1 MLLWLALSARMCV
14 LACQDQHTLPKWN
27 ILSSCYCGLLS
38 LLVCVYWPARTST
51 PSQSE
56 IFSQSYF
63 CRECRKMLF
72 KLLLWLALSARMCVL
87 ACQDQHTLPK
97 WNILSSCYCGL
108 LSLLVCV
115 YWPAR
120 TSTPSQSEIFSQSYF
135 CCECRKMLLWLALS
149 ARMCVLAC
157 QDQHTLPKWNILSS
171 CYCGLLSLLVCV
183 YWPARTSTPSQSEI
197 FSQAVIV
204 ACSLCSYVC
213 IGLPGPA
220 HPPKVKYSLKLLLW
234 LALSARMCVLACQDQ
249 HTLPKWNILSKLFL
263 SWVSKDVIVAC
274 SLCSYVCIGL
284 PGPAHPPKV
293 KYSLKSKDVIVACSL
308 CSYVCIG
315 LPGPAHPPK
324 VKYSLKASVERC
336 YCGLLSLLVCV
347 YWPARTSTPSQ
358 SEIFSQS
365 YFCRECRKMLL
376 WLALSARMCVLACQ
390 DQHTLPKWNILSSC
404 YCGLLSLLVCVYWP
418 ARTSTP
424 SQSEIFSQSYFCR
437 ECRKIKDSIQ
447 WFTHRSA
454 FVSCRVVSWS
464 GHSIQYPTHNCIGF
478 MSSVSK
484 DVIVACSLCSYV
496 CIGLPG
502 PAHPP
507 KVKYSLKAIFVVSV
521 ERSKTAYNSLHI
533 DCIGFMSWVSK
544 DAF

>member
-1 MLLWLALSARMCV
+1 MSWVSKDV
-14 LACQDQHTLPKWN
+14 IVACSLCSYVCIGLPGPAHPPKVK
-27 ILSSCYCGLLS
+27 YS
-38 LLVCVYWPARTST
+38 LKA
-51 PSQSE
+51 
-56 IFSQSYF
+56 IFVMSVE
-63 CRECRKMLF
+63 R
-72 KLLLWLALSARMCVL
+72 
-87 ACQDQHTLPK
+87 
-97 WNILSSCYCGL
+97 
-108 LSLLVCV
+108 
-115 YWPAR
+115 
-120 TSTPSQSEIFSQSYF
+120 
-135 CCECRKMLLWLALS
+135 
-149 ARMCVLAC
+149 
-157 QDQHTLPKWNILSS
+157 

-293 KYSLKSKDVIVACSL
+293 KYSLKL
-308 CSYVCIG
+308 
-315 LPGPAHPPK
+315 
-324 VKYSLKASVERC
+324 
-336 YCGLLSLLVCV
+336 
-347 YWPARTSTPSQ
+347 
-358 SEIFSQS
+358 
-365 YFCRECRKMLL
+365 LL

-447 WFTHRSA
+447 
-454 FVSCRVVSWS
+454 
-464 GHSIQYPTHNCIGF
+464 
-478 MSSVSK
+478 
-484 DVIVACSLCSYV
+484 
-496 CIGLPG
+496 
-502 PAHPP
+502 
-507 KVKYSLKAIFVVSV
+507 
-521 ERSKTAYNSLHI
+521 
-533 DCIGFMSWVSK
+533 
-544 DAF
+544 